1 MGRQA
6 ADLRKEFR
14 LIKVSQKLCRDLV
27 EIEGHADKRYRFSIC
42 QDIRH
47 KAERVVHLIRKANMI
62 PAGNEQRIQ
71 MQQEADELLE
81 EIKDLLWVMG
91 KLLTIGVKYEAQIE
105 LSIENLQLPLR
116 NWMETDQKKSV
127 TQSEKHLENSMRKLE
142 KAKAA
147 YEIVSDYYEENKTD
161 RVNTALIES
170 KARFRLAHEDYNA
183 AKEKYDL
190 ALKRLRNTQDRYHK
204 DDSILYDVLREISEK
219 TGVENPLEI

>member
-1 MGRQA
+1 MGRQM

-14 LIKVSQKLCRDLV
+14 LIKAAQKLCRDLV
-27 EIEGHADKRYRFSIC
+27 EVEGHADKRYRFSIC

-47 KAERVVHLIRKANMI
+47 KSERVMHLIRKANVL

-105 LSIENLQLPLR
+105 LSIENLQIPLR

-127 TQSEKHLENSMRKLE
+127 AQNEQRFEKASQKLE

-147 YEIVSDYYEENKTD
+147 YEMVSNYYEENKTE
-161 RVNTALIES
+161 RVNAALIES
-170 KARFRLAHEDYNA
+170 KARFRLAREEYVK
-183 AKEKYDL
+183 AKEKYD
-190 ALKRLRNTQDRYHK
+190 AVLKQLRNTQDRYHK
-204 DDSILYDVLREISEK
+204 DDSVLYEVLKEISKK
-219 TGVENPLEI
+219 TGIENPLEI